1 MEQGNVPEEKEIKN
15 MSLTRKL
22 LESMGL
28 DADKIT
34 SIIDAHVETVD
45 ALKEKNATQETKLK
59 ELSEKE
65 AQYLE
70 TKKELEKLKANG
82 GDWQKKYEDE
92 HNAFETYKN
101 KQVEIEAA
109 RAKESAYRALL
120 VSAGVSEKRIPSILK
135 VADLN
140 SIEYADG
147 KIKDTEKVTESIKE
161 EWADFITQTNS
172 SGVSTKTPPENGG
185 GKIYASSDIKKMSV
199 NEINKNWAD
208 ISASLKGEQ

>member
-92 HNAFETYKN
+92 HNAFN
-101 KQVEIEAA
+101 
-109 RAKESAYRALL
+109 
-120 VSAGVSEKRIPSILK
+120 
-135 VADLN
+135 
-140 SIEYADG
+140 
-147 KIKDTEKVTESIKE
+147 
-161 EWADFITQTNS
+161 
-172 SGVSTKTPPENGG
+172 
-185 GKIYASSDIKKMSV
+185 
-199 NEINKNWAD
+199 
-208 ISASLKGEQ
+208 

>member
-147 KIKDTEKVTESIKE
+147 KIKDTEKVSESIKE

>member
-1 MEQGNVPEEKEIKN
+1 